1 MVGSQWLPILG
12 SVPCFPRL
20 FRILSDCVVPQPL
33 LMTENLLKSFWCC
46 LHVYSL
52 AEIRSAAKTRNKLI
66 IVNDTP
72 YHAAFC
78 RLAADKATVHSRIL
92 LSHPLRIRKVYT
104 PGVNIVTELLS
115 CVVIKSCF
123 HNSSILVHG
132 RGACKLPLVRLLL
145 PPLCNIR
152 ALQVS
157 LL

>member
-20 FRILSDCVVPQPL
+20 ICILCNCVVPQPL
-33 LMTENLLKSFWCC
+33 QMTENLLESFWCC
-46 LHVYSL
+46 LYVYPL
-52 AEIRSAAKTRNKLI
+52 AKIRSSAKTRNKLI

-78 RLAADKATVHSRIL
+78 RLAADKASVHSRIL

-104 PGVNIVTELLS
+104 PGINVVTELLS

-132 RGACKLPLVRLLL
+132 RGACKLPLLGCIFRL
-145 PPLCNIR
+145 
-152 ALQVS
+152 
-157 LL
+157 